1 LLSLTNELLEHLEG
15 GGTLVVPSRQRAA
28 AVRLAYSAA
37 MLGAGF
43 KVWNTPDVL
52 PWSAWVE
59 RELDAAR
66 IRGESLARRL
76 SAPEEWLLWR
86 EAVQQACADLDVLM
100 PDALIE
106 PVRRAIGRLDDYGLP
121 LSQPVTVEAGVLLQ
135 ARAGFRHRTHELNA
149 LGITSWRDC
158 AASLRPSPRLL
169 LAGFPALGRAR
180 RHWLEQHGA
189 RVAADAPLDG
199 DGESGPAGVIGQAAR
214 VIGCDNPLLEAAAAA
229 HWCDAELR
237 RDPRARLLLVV
248 PRLAQQRHLWERALS
263 QQLDCAALLAAG
275 TSAGESPFAIEG
287 GQALNAYPLVAT
299 ALQLIAVATGPV
311 AFEPL
316 SAVLRSAHLAAL
328 DRDQRLRVELWLRE
342 HNVGALQPQTLA
354 RLVAPVA
361 ADVGQAAAAMLQ
373 RLIGAIQI
381 SDALSVGTP
390 TAWAQAFAQVLS
402 RCGWPGVALG
412 SDEQQVRMR
421 FDELLGEFA
430 AIAAPAAR
438 LQGGEACR
446 LLHDMAR
453 RVAFEPASDD
463 VPVTVTA
470 SLDDPIVCYDGIW
483 VAGLSA
489 DIWPPAAQPDPLL
502 PLMLQRDAGLPEAS
516 ADGQLRL
523 ALQRMRQWQRRS
535 RHCVWSWARSEAD
548 LPRDAS
554 ALLGEARVVGVQVP
568 PAAAPCDAPF
578 ALQAWLIAQAPPLQP
593 WRDLNGLPWPAQR
606 APGGGIKLLEL
617 QSLCPFRG
625 YAELRLQARPVPQPR
640 PGIDPRLRGNLLHLA
655 LEGFWRATGDSATLH
670 ARDRDSTLALAR
682 RCARTAA
689 EQIAARVPGGIEP
702 GLLRREAAR
711 AERLI
716 EQLIDWELTRA
727 AFETQSLEAKQQ
739 LQIAGAHLSVKLD
752 RVDRLGDGRLVV
764 IDYKSGAPETFDA
777 FADRPPRPQLLAYAM
792 AAGEAVAAVLAV
804 YLSRD
809 SVKLRGLA
817 DRPERLP
824 GRGIEPLPAGESGWQ
839 PLLLQWRSRLERL
852 MREFLDGHAVVQ
864 PQPGACE
871 YCHLQMLCRV
881 DAQVLAA
888 AAEAA
893 ADDAPAAQAAQAM
906 QSDPP

>member
-1 LLSLTNELLEHLEG
+1 
-15 GGTLVVPSRQRAA
+15 
-28 AVRLAYSAA
+28 
-37 MLGAGF
+37 MLGAGL
-43 KVWNTPDVL
+43 KVWNSPDVL

-86 EAVQQACADLDVLM
+86 LAVQEACADLEVLM

-121 LSQPVTVEAGVLLQ
+121 LSQAVTAESGVLLQ
-135 ARAGFRHRTHELNA
+135 ARAGFRRRSHELNA
-149 LGITSWRDC
+149 LGVTSWRDC
-158 AASLRPSPRLL
+158 AAHLQPSPRLL
-169 LAGFPALGRAR
+169 LAGFPALGPAR

-189 RVAADAPLDG
+189 RVAGDAPLDG
-199 DGESGPAGVIGQAAR
+199 DPGMTVRGVNVGDSAAGPTDQAAR
-214 VIGCDNPLLEAAAAA
+214 VIGCDNPLLEAEAAA
-229 HWCDAELR
+229 HWCAAELR
-237 RDPRARLLLVV
+237 RDSRARLLLVV

-263 QQLDCAALLAAG
+263 QQLDFAALLAAG

-311 AFEPL
+311 PFEPL
-316 SAVLRSAHLAAL
+316 SAVLRSPYLAAL
-328 DRDQRLRVELWLRE
+328 DRGQCLRLELWLRE
-342 HNVGALQPQTLA
+342 HNVGELQPQMLP

-361 ADVGQAAAAMLQ
+361 AELGEAAAAMLQ
-373 RLIGAIQI
+373 RLIAAIQI
-381 SDALSVGTP
+381 GDALSVATP
-390 TAWAQAFAQVLS
+390 AAWARAFAQVLS
-402 RCGWPGVALG
+402 RCGWPGDALG

-430 AIAAPAAR
+430 AIVAPVVR
-438 LQGGEACR
+438 LQANEACR
-446 LLHDMAR
+446 LLHDMAH

-470 SLDDPIVCYDGIW
+470 NLDDPIACYDGIW

-516 ADGQLRL
+516 AGGQLRL
-523 ALQRMRQWQRRS
+523 ALQRMRQWQRHS

-554 ALLGEARVVGVQVP
+554 ALLVEAPAAVSQVA
-568 PAAAPCDAPF
+568 PAAAPSDVPVAV
-578 ALQAWLIAQAPPLQP
+578 QAWLAAQAPPLQAWRDTNGPP
-593 WRDLNGLPWPAQR
+593 WRPER
-606 APGGGIKLLEL
+606 APRGGIKLLEL

-655 LEGFWRATGDSATLH
+655 LERFWRATGDSATLH
-670 ARDRDSTLALAR
+670 GRDRDSTLALAR
-682 RCARTAA
+682 RCARSAA
-689 EQIAARVPGGIEP
+689 EQIAARLPGGIEP

-716 EQLIDWELTRA
+716 DQLIDWELTRA

-739 LQIAGAHLSVKLD
+739 LELAGARLSVKLD
-752 RVDRLGDGRLVV
+752 RVDRLSDGRLVV
-764 IDYKSGAPETFDA
+764 IDYKSGAPEKFDA
-777 FADRPPRPQLLAYAM
+777 FADRPPRPQLPAYAM
-792 AAGEAVAAVLAV
+792 AAGQAVAAVLSV

-809 SVKLRGLA
+809 SVKLRGVA
-817 DRPERLP
+817 DRPERVP
-824 GRGIEPLPAGESGWQ
+824 GRGIELLPGGETGWR
-839 PLLLQWRSRLERL
+839 PLLLQWRTRLERL
-852 MREFLDGHAVVQ
+852 MREFLEGHAAVQ

-906 QSDPP
+906 QSDAP